1 MKLDQK
7 VTGICP
13 TGEPARDCA
22 NSASCHPAVD
32 TMTPLPNFDPIA
44 VGDEVAGLSS
54 KMIAVDSIG
63 VPPKRMRKLRH
74 ELVDKLA
81 ETIEKQGLLQPII
94 VRPLPDYR
102 GYVLIAG
109 HHRLEA
115 VRKLKHETIRAE
127 ILEGLS
133 ADQARVAEIDEKI

>member
-1 MKLDQK
+1 MSDL
-7 VTGICP
+7 T
-13 TGEPARDCA
+13 
-22 NSASCHPAVD
+22 
-32 TMTPLPNFDPIA
+32 PIA

-63 VPPKRMRKLRH
+63 VPPERMRKLRR
-74 ELVDKLA
+74 ELVDTLA
-81 ETIEKQGLLQPII
+81 KSIEREGLLQPII

-115 VRKLKHETIRAE
+115 VRKLKHDSIRAE
-127 ILEGLS
+127 ILEGLR
-133 ADQARVAEIDEKI
+133 A